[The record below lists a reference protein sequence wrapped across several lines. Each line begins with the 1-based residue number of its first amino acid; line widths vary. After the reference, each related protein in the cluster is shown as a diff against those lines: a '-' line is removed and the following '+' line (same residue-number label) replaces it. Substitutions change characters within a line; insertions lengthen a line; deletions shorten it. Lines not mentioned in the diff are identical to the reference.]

1 MSYPNNSFIKTATVY
16 YSKKSSEFQV
26 YFKMKDKSTVKKTC
40 KDGKLAELYPGSFLA
55 YTQAEIIEV
64 ILKSEIL
71 LYYLNSRSQMELTNA
86 RRKMLNQS
94 SSSNHDSNLRELM
107 SSFKLVD
114 QLTPVWTWSI
124 HWLLTWLINTLNT
137 DITTE

>member
-26 YFKMKDKSTVKKTC
+26 YFKMKDNSTVKKTC

-55 YTQAEIIEV
+55 YNQAEIIEV

-71 LYYLNSRSQMELTNA
+71 LYYLNSRPQMELTNA

-94 SSSNHDSNLRELM
+94 SSSNHDSNLRGLM

-114 QLTPVWTWSI
+114 QLTPV
-124 HWLLTWLINTLNT
+124 
-137 DITTE
+137 

>member
-26 YFKMKDKSTVKKTC
+26 YFKMKDNSTVKKTC

-64 ILKSEIL
+64 ILESEIL
-71 LYYLNSRSQMELTNA
+71 LYYKILGLKWSWQTQSGERWISQVQATT
-86 RRKMLNQS
+86 
-94 SSSNHDSNLRELM
+94 
-107 SSFKLVD
+107 
-114 QLTPVWTWSI
+114 TPI
-124 HWLLTWLINTLNT
+124 YGG
-137 DITTE
+137 